1 MQITTRQI
9 AVAAIMIAV
18 VILLTLPPLR
28 LGFIP
33 FLLGTAI
40 TIVHIPVIIGAV
52 LEGPWVGLVI
62 GTLFGLSSVFWAY
75 VAPTGPGD
83 LYFRNWLIAVLPR
96 LLIGPVAYLAYQL
109 VRKPRVLQAILILVA
124 AVAAVSLAITY
135 GTSILDDAGMDPQIK
150 TLVLWASLVL
160 IALAGLGIALTRGR
174 LGELAAVGTAA
185 VAGTLTNT
193 VLVLGML
200 GLLSSLAWIDP
211 PLPWGLLLA
220 LGLTNG
226 LPEVIAAVL
235 ITVAVIAAWKQIEVG
250 RRGARI
256 FQEE

>member
-1 MQITTRQI
+1 MKVTTRQI
-9 AVAAIMIAV
+9 VVAAVMVAI
-18 VILLTLPPLR
+18 VILLAAPPLR

-40 TIVHIPVIIGAV
+40 TIMHVPVIIGAV
-52 LEGPWVGLVI
+52 LEGPWVGLVV
-62 GTLFGLSSVFWAY
+62 GTLFGFTSLFWAY
-75 VAPTGPGD
+75 VAPSGPGD
-83 LYFRNWLIAVLPR
+83 LYFRNLLIAVLPR
-96 LLIGPVAYLAYQL
+96 LFIGPVAYLAYWL
-109 VRKPRVLQAILILVA
+109 VRRTRVLQAILILI
-124 AVAAVSLAITY
+124 AVLAGVSLGLAY
-135 GTSILDDAGMDPQIK
+135 GTSVLDDTAMEGLK
-150 TLVLWASLVL
+150 VLVLGSALLL
-160 IALAGLGIALTRGR
+160 IALAGVGLFLVRRKLSALSAIG
-174 LGELAAVGTAA
+174 AAA

-226 LPEVIAAVL
+226 IPEIIAAVL
-235 ITVAVIAAWKQIEVG
+235 ITVAVVAAWKQIEFG

-256 FQEE
+256 LREEE